1 MKAVITTDFDPRL
14 LEVFVQEDKDIGR
27 ASYTIE
33 HDESELRFVIVADD
47 ATALRTVMNAI
58 TKLLSIWED
67 SKDL

>member
-1 MKAVITTDFDPRL
+1 MKATITTDFDERIL
-14 LEVFVQEDKDIGR
+14 DIFKQEDKDIGR

-33 HDESELRFVIVADD
+33 HDQESITFHITAEDP
-47 ATALRTVMNAI
+47 TALRTIMNAI